1 MKQGSLKLA
10 KKAIAV
16 GLSFVLV
23 GTMSGDVT
31 IINNEGKEV
40 SIHHEDRALPEK
52 FSLEPN
58 MKFEEVDKKKGKSN
72 AKTKVLV
79 RPKNINRRYL

>member
-16 GLSFVLV
+16 GLSFILV
-23 GTMSGDVT
+23 GTMSGDMT
-31 IINNEGKEV
+31 IISNEGKEIT
-40 SIHHEDRALPEK
+40 IHHEDRMLPEK
-52 FSLEPN
+52 FTLEPN
-58 MKFEEVDKKKGKSN
+58 MKYEEIDKKKGKPN